1 MFGAVK
7 LIKHHDIDQYK
18 YSGYGIGFDR
28 KGSFSLGNEP
38 GKNVIVFGVDMSSSP
53 HIDNKKKH
61 VLILGKGF
69 IKGLEHT
76 LTQEKLYSINFTKNN
91 TKFCLSLH
99 YNGANSYL
107 FISGAEIIKFK
118 ATDSELVASPLY
130 LGNNSVDNMKR
141 NGLNRYV
148 YDFSIDYDAIAVDD
162 ILDIHKYFNEKTWY
176 KTMFEFIKK
185 SLL

>member
-28 KGSFSLGNEP
+28 KGSFSLGNEL
-38 GKNVIVFGVDMSSSP
+38 GKNVIVLIVFGEDMSSSS
-53 HIDNKKKH
+53 HIDNMKKH
-61 VLILGKGF
+61 VLILEKGF
-69 IKGLEHT
+69 LKGLEHT

-91 TKFCLSLH
+91 TKVCLSLH

-107 FISGAEIIKFK
+107 FISGTEIIKFK

-141 NGLNRYV
+141 NGLNG
-148 YDFSIDYDAIAVDD
+148 F
-162 ILDIHKYFNEKTWY
+162 
-176 KTMFEFIKK
+176 
-185 SLL
+185 